1 MAKIRDDL
9 FGVVI
14 AFDHRGGVY
23 TLAAGDDVPEGV
35 TVGAH
40 ALADAPEEKPKKTA
54 KKATE
59 ATALVAPPKAG
70 PGSGVEAW
78 RTYAVDA
85 AAARGFKIDIPSD
98 ANRGEIIDALADAD
112 IPTE

>member
-40 ALADAPEEKPKKTA
+40 ALADAQEEKPK
-54 KKATE
+54 E